1 MFSKVLTATDLLEA
15 CDAVVLTALE
25 IAKQNEAQLF
35 IIHVLESK
43 YSGRHRQFVV
53 DFETGEETVATT
65 EYIQKVK
72 DTLDKKCGGALKP
85 YGKYEIRVRA
95 GFPWME
101 ILRWARQKNVDLIV
115 MGPHAGK
122 AEEKGVARTTNKIGS
137 TLEAVIMR
145 AHCPVMVVNQFIPKE
160 RLNFKKVMVCM
171 DFSKTCE
178 HAFKFGVKL
187 AQKYQSELHVFHM
200 LPVPHGYYTQME
212 LENAMAE
219 KKKKLQTMCQETAQ
233 GFTCK
238 TKVTVWEGNMPY
250 IEILKYARENA
261 IDLIIMGSHTKEKD
275 NKWYIG
281 SAVEQV
287 SLRAASPVMVVTHP
301 KAVVKFE

>member
-15 CDAVVLTALE
+15 CDAVVLIALE

-43 YSGRHRQFVV
+43 YSGHHREFVV
-53 DFETGEETVATT
+53 DFETGEETVATA

-72 DTLDKKCGGALKP
+72 EELDKKCGGALKP

-101 ILRWARQKNVDLIV
+101 ILRWARKKNVDLIV
-115 MGPHAGK
+115 MGPHAGR
-122 AEEKGVARTTNKIGS
+122 AEEKGVARTINRIGS

-145 AHCPVMVVNQFIPKE
+145 ARCPVMVVNQFIPKE

-171 DFSKTCE
+171 AFSKTCE
-178 HAFKFGVKL
+178 YAFNFAIKL

-212 LENAMAE
+212 LENTMAE
-219 KKKKLQTMCQETAQ
+219 KKKQLETLCQEAGQ
-233 GFTCK
+233 GPTCK
-238 TKVTVWEGNMPY
+238 TAVWEGTLPY
-250 IEILKYARENA
+250 IEILKYARENG
-261 IDLIIMGSHTKEKD
+261 IDLIVMGSHTKEKD
-275 NKWYIG
+275 KKWYIG

-287 SLRAASPVMVVTHP
+287 SLRAASPVVVVTHP
-301 KAVVKFE
+301 EAVVKFE

>member
-43 YSGRHRQFVV
+43 YSGHHREFVV
-53 DFETGEETVATT
+53 DFETGEEIVATA

-72 DTLDKKCGGALKP
+72 EALDKKCGGALKP

-101 ILRWARQKNVDLIV
+101 ILRWARKKNVDLIV

-122 AEEKGVARTTNKIGS
+122 AEEKGVARTINKIGS

-145 AHCPVMVVNQFIPKE
+145 ARCPVMVVNQFIPKE
-160 RLNFKKVMVCM
+160 RLNFKNVMVCM

-178 HAFKFGVKL
+178 YAFDFAIKL

-212 LENAMAE
+212 LEKTMAE
-219 KKKKLQTMCQETAQ
+219 KKKQLETLCQEAGQ
-233 GFTCK
+233 GLGCK
-238 TKVTVWEGNMPY
+238 TVVWEGTLPY
-250 IEILKYARENA
+250 VEILKYARENG
-261 IDLIIMGSHTKEKD
+261 IDLIVMGSHTKEKD
-275 NKWYIG
+275 KKWYIG

-287 SLRAASPVMVVTHP
+287 SLRAASPVVVVTHP
-301 KAVVKFE
+301 EAVVKFE